1 MCASARPCRALAYDR
16 AVAGLLRRIRG
27 ASSVEDE
34 RERLRHAQESAARQL
49 EAMKHELRERVEA
62 IRDRERQ
69 LDEALSGVPGTAAVS
84 LPRTDDEATVAQRE
98 RAVAARE
105 QMLAQRERELP
116 PAAGDAASERA
127 LVEQRLAEL
136 REAEKLFLRTQSEL
150 ASRSETVAAR
160 ERLLASRERALGDD
174 GRSDRSELAELE
186 ARLRRLERS
195 GAPAA
200 DDTGSFAGGLES
212 LRRRGTRRQT

>member
-1 MCASARPCRALAYDR
+1 
-16 AVAGLLRRIRG
+16 LLRRIRG

-34 RERLRHAQESAARQL
+34 RERLRQAQESAARQL

-62 IRDRERQ
+62 VRHRERL
-69 LDEALSGVPGTAAVS
+69 LDEALTGAPGSPVVS
-84 LPRTDDEATVAQRE
+84 LPRIGDDASTIAQRE

-105 QMLAQRERELP
+105 EMLARREQELP
-116 PAAGDAASERA
+116 PAPGDATSERQ
-127 LVEQRLAEL
+127 LIERRLAEL

-160 ERLLASRERALGDD
+160 ERLLASRERASGDGD
-174 GRSDRSELAELE
+174 RSDRSELVELE

-195 GAPAA
+195 GAPSTS
-200 DDTGSFAGGLES
+200 DDAGSFAGGLES
-212 LRRRGTRRQT
+212 LRRRGTRRRT